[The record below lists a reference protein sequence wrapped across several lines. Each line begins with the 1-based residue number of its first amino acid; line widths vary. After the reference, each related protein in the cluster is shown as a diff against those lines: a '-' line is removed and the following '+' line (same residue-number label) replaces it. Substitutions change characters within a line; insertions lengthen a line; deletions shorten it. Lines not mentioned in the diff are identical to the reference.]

1 MEFLFS
7 NYPPMKTGFKT
18 FSDTFYSLLPSTSV
32 MDIAVGYISSD
43 ALVELQKTL
52 ELNANIHKLNL
63 IIGMGTRTKSWT
75 N

>member
-63 IIGMGTRTKSWT
+63 IIGMHYLGV
-75 N
+75 